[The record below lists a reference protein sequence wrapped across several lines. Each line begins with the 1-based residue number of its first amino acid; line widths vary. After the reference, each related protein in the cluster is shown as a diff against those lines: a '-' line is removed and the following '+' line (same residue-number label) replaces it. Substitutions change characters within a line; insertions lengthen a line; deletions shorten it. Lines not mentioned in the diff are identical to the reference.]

1 MLAVMSSNCLQ
12 KLSHMFV
19 ISSNT
24 WQQSGILGK
33 KGGSWALTSWVGKE
47 KEE

>member
-1 MLAVMSSNCLQ
+1 MLAVMSNNCLQ

-33 KGGSWALTSWVGKE
+33 KGGRWAHTSWVGKE
-47 KEE
+47 KAE